1 MEFYKFRLGALTFRN
16 DTSTKHGVPSS
27 RLFLLFSPLG
37 ERNDRRFAE
46 SRLRRLRPKR
56 LKYEISASGKRECD
70 ELKKK
75 IFFWSIRGFAV
86 ILSVCIREIE
96 IQEKNRKRNL
106 EKNVLEF
113 EFSFVYF
120 NKK

>member
-1 MEFYKFRLGALTFRN
+1 MRRIEKKNF
-16 DTSTKHGVPSS
+16 
-27 RLFLLFSPLG
+27 FLV
-37 ERNDRRFAE
+37 
-46 SRLRRLRPKR
+46 
-56 LKYEISASGKRECD
+56 
-70 ELKKK
+70 
-75 IFFWSIRGFAV
+75 RGFAV